1 MLNTAPF
8 PRTAGLLFGLGLG
21 GFFDGIVLHQLLQWH
36 HMVSSWY
43 PITSLHNLEL
53 NTRWDGAFHSL
64 TYLLVLGGMVALWRS
79 RYRPAGRTDRRAWLG
94 HLLLGW
100 GTFNMIE
107 GLIDHQWLG
116 MHHVNETVPV
126 DQRWVWDVSFLVWGM
141 TMILVGAG
149 LARSRRI
156 AAAP

>member
-1 MLNTAPF
+1 MPPQGPF
-8 PRTAGLLFGLGLG
+8 PRLAGILFGLGLG

-43 PITSLHNLEL
+43 PIDSLRNLQI

-64 TYLLVLGGMVALWRS
+64 TYLLVLGGMVALWR
-79 RYRPAGRTDRRAWLG
+79 AGYHPSGRNDRRLWIG

-100 GTFNMIE
+100 GLFNVVE

-116 MHHVNETVPV
+116 MHHVNETVSPDMRPIWDGAFLAWGAAMIVLGWVLTRRPV
-126 DQRWVWDVSFLVWGM
+126 RDDH
-141 TMILVGAG
+141 
-149 LARSRRI
+149 
-156 AAAP
+156 